1 MLFMELSVNGAVR
14 LVDAQPD
21 TPLLWVLREELGLTG
36 TKYGCGIGV
45 CTVHF
50 GEAAVPSCVLPV
62 RQAQG
67 VAITTIE
74 GLANDG
80 RLHRVQHAWLDA
92 EVSQCG

>member
-1 MLFMELSVNGAVR
+1 MA
-14 LVDAQPD
+14 A
-21 TPLLWVLREELGLTG
+21 
-36 TKYGCGIGV
+36 GIGV

-62 RQAQG
+62 GQAQG

-80 RLHRVQHAWLDA
+80 RLHRVQQAWLDA
-92 EVSQCG
+92 EVSQCGWAGLTTSPLGSSEALHLWLSQPGVVEPPA